1 MGKFIIEGG
10 HRLSGRVK
18 VQGAKNA
25 ALPVLAATVMSRG
38 EMTLFNC
45 PEIRDVHNMLSI
57 LRELGV
63 ESYYD
68 GDALKISG
76 RNARSSPMPQRLSK
90 ELRSSIFMLGPLL
103 SRFGEAVCAYPGGC
117 EIGHRPV
124 DLHLKG
130 LAALGADIRE
140 ERGYIICGGH
150 NMHGGEIHL
159 DYPSVGATEN
169 IMMAAAAVTGD
180 TVITNSAREPEIE
193 ELQNFLNSIGGDIR
207 GAGTSTIYIKGG
219 MEEVPAAA
227 HRIMPDRIAA
237 GTLMCAVAM
246 AGGEA
251 ELTDVCPEH
260 IGSLISKLREA
271 GCHISCGRDT
281 LEIRAKERPE
291 EIKLIETLPYPGFPT
306 DMQAQIF
313 ALCTV
318 ADGTSVIVENLFENR
333 FRHCAELIKMGANIT
348 QKDRTAIVRGVEK
361 LSGAVVYAKDLRG
374 GAALT
379 IAGLGAEGMTAVE
392 NTEYIDRGYQRL
404 DETLN
409 SLGAC
414 IKREDGTQ

>member
-1 MGKFIIEGG
+1 MASILVSGG
-10 HRLSGRVK
+10 RKIVGTARVS
-18 VQGAKNA
+18 GAKNA
-25 ALPVLAATVMSRG
+25 ALPILAATLIARG
-38 EMTLFNC
+38 PVELTDC
-45 PEIRDVHNMLSI
+45 PHLSDVENMLKI
-57 LRELGV
+57 LRSLGV
-63 ESYYD
+63 SCSLEA
-68 GDALKISG
+68 GTAHIDAAKAERCI
-76 RNARSSPMPQRLSK
+76 MPQSISK
-90 ELRSSIFMLGPLL
+90 EIRSSIFMLGPLL

-140 ERGYIICGGH
+140 ERGYIICDGH

-281 LEIRAKERPE
+281 LEIRAKGRPK

-414 IKREDGTQ
+414 GS

>member
-1 MGKFIIEGG
+1 MVKDESNGG
-10 HRLSGRVK
+10 SKPLFSGREPLFSQK
-18 VQGAKNA
+18 D
-25 ALPVLAATVMSRG
+25 LLRLA
-38 EMTLFNC
+38 
-45 PEIRDVHNMLSI
+45 
-57 LRELGV
+57 
-63 ESYYD
+63 
-68 GDALKISG
+68 
-76 RNARSSPMPQRLSK
+76 
-90 ELRSSIFMLGPLL
+90 GPLL
-103 SRFGEAVCAYPGGC
+103 IEQFLAVAVGMADTMMVSRCGEAELCFPGGC
-117 EIGHRPV
+117 ELGPRPI
-124 DLHLKG
+124 DLHIG
-130 LAALGADIRE
+130 ALRKLGVEIE
-140 ERGYIICGGH
+140 ESGGCLHCRAPQGIQGTYIS
-150 NMHGGEIHL
+150 L
-159 DYPSVGATEN
+159 SFPSVGATEN
-169 IMMAAAAVTGD
+169 AMLAACGRD
-180 TVITNSAREPEIE
+180 GITTIVGAAREPEIV

-219 MEEVPAAA
+219 MEKVPAAA

-281 LEIRAKERPE
+281 LEIRAKGRPR

>member
-1 MGKFIIEGG
+1 MDPKPPLGALEIIIGRGIGILIALIDPAGG
-10 HRLSGRVK
+10 DTV
-18 VQGAKNA
+18 AKH
-25 ALPVLAATVMSRG
+25 LRHVFFRHLAAAHGYR
-38 EMTLFNC
+38 
-45 PEIRDVHNMLSI
+45 
-57 LRELGV
+57 
-63 ESYYD
+63 
-68 GDALKISG
+68 
-76 RNARSSPMPQRLSK
+76 
-90 ELRSSIFMLGPLL
+90 
-103 SRFGEAVCAYPGGC
+103 AVP
-117 EIGHRPV
+117 
-124 DLHLKG
+124 
-130 LAALGADIRE
+130 
-140 ERGYIICGGH
+140 
-150 NMHGGEIHL
+150 
-159 DYPSVGATEN
+159 
-169 IMMAAAAVTGD
+169 GD

-281 LEIRAKERPE
+281 LEIQAKGRPK

>member
-140 ERGYIICGGH
+140 ERGYIICDGH

-169 IMMAAAAVTGD
+169 IMMAAAAVPGD

-251 ELTDVCPEH
+251 ELTDACPEH

-281 LEIRAKERPE
+281 LEIQAKGRPK
-291 EIKLIETLPYPGFPT
+291 EI
-306 DMQAQIF
+306 
-313 ALCTV
+313 
-318 ADGTSVIVENLFENR
+318 N
-333 FRHCAELIKMGANIT
+333 
-348 QKDRTAIVRGVEK
+348 
-361 LSGAVVYAKDLRG
+361 
-374 GAALT
+374 
-379 IAGLGAEGMTAVE
+379 
-392 NTEYIDRGYQRL
+392 
-404 DETLN
+404 
-409 SLGAC
+409 
-414 IKREDGTQ
+414 

>member
-169 IMMAAAAVTGD
+169 IMMAAAAVPGD
-180 TVITNSAREPEIE
+180 TVIDPVFKVVAVAALVVQPGQTDAVFQTLLIVGAAPALIVFAAAPEFRRAVFGE
-193 ELQNFLNSIGGDIR
+193 VVGQALPHQTQLQAIAADQP
-207 GAGTSTIYIKGG
+207 AVTIHG
-219 MEEVPAAA
+219 ME
-227 HRIMPDRIAA
+227 M
-237 GTLMCAVAM
+237 G
-246 AGGEA
+246 A
-251 ELTDVCPEH
+251 ELHGTASFRV
-260 IGSLISKLREA
+260 
-271 GCHISCGRDT
+271 
-281 LEIRAKERPE
+281 
-291 EIKLIETLPYPGFPT
+291 
-306 DMQAQIF
+306 
-313 ALCTV
+313 V
-318 ADGTSVIVENLFENR
+318 APV
-333 FRHCAELIKMGANIT
+333 
-348 QKDRTAIVRGVEK
+348 
-361 LSGAVVYAKDLRG
+361 
-374 GAALT
+374 
-379 IAGLGAEGMTAVE
+379 
-392 NTEYIDRGYQRL
+392 
-404 DETLN
+404 
-409 SLGAC
+409 
-414 IKREDGTQ
+414 